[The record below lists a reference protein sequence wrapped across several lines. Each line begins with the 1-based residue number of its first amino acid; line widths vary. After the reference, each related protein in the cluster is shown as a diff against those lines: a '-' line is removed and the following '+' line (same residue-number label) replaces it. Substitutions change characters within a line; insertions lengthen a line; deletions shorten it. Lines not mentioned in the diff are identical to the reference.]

1 MCLDFYK
8 IIRKFGFFTKL
19 LEICLDILQIIR
31 NRFGFLQIIQTM
43 FGFLQII
50 RNLFEFLQKYPKYIW
65 IFNKIIRNMFEFF
78 TNYPKYVWI
87 FTKLSNICLDFLQII
102 RNMFGFFA
110 KIAELLRIQRI
121 YNPRTIFWNK
131 SMKYDLKKYVTV
143 PL

>member
-31 NRFGFLQIIQTM
+31 NR

-87 FTKLSNICLDFLQII
+87 FTKLSDICLDFLQII
-102 RNMFGFFA
+102 RNMFGFLQ
-110 KIAELLRIQRI
+110 K
-121 YNPRTIFWNK
+121 
-131 SMKYDLKKYVTV
+131 
-143 PL
+143 

>member
-1 MCLDFYK
+1 M
-8 IIRKFGFFTKL
+8 
-19 LEICLDILQIIR
+19 DILQIIR

-50 RNLFEFLQKYPKYIW
+50 RNLFGFLQKYPKYVW

-87 FTKLSNICLDFLQII
+87 FTKLSDICLDFLQII
-102 RNMFGFFA
+102 RNMFGFFTKNSGA
-110 KIAELLRIQRI
+110 VTGNIKRI
-121 YNPRTIFWNK
+121 YNPRTIFLNK